1 MLNKFVMLTLLC
13 FTSSIYL
20 CLIVIFCYLS
30 ALLSHYISGTID
42 KSVVY
47 TIAHHLECLAEFYN
61 AYKYSN
67 DQGRVI
73 HVSFVNSDYYWKWW
87 IEISNCKST
96 VLNEFLQ
103 IILCRFCMSNMSNYH
118 YLSSVIHP
126 LIFSNSLFW
135 NIVCDS
141 YHKFIDCC
149 LQWVLLTKDSN
160 RYHWSHSF
168 IFLLPPSRVG

>member
-1 MLNKFVMLTLLC
+1 MIQMLNKFVMLTLLC

-73 HVSFVNSDYYWKWW
+73 HVSFVNSK
-87 IEISNCKST
+87 IENGNVKCAKET
-96 VLNEFLQ
+96 TT
-103 IILCRFCMSNMSNYH
+103 R
-118 YLSSVIHP
+118 P
-126 LIFSNSLFW
+126 
-135 NIVCDS
+135 
-141 YHKFIDCC
+141 
-149 LQWVLLTKDSN
+149 
-160 RYHWSHSF
+160 
-168 IFLLPPSRVG
+168 